1 LHAVRVSIS
10 PAGTFPCA
18 CWRAFATMA
27 NVEDVSRQL
36 AHLSAAV
43 RSLQHALAEETRARR
58 ATCDELQARL
68 AAITP
73 DGAPATSEEV
83 GEWNLAEVYASNE
96 PSDGGLSEQE
106 EQVVRG
112 WCVKHY
118 PQGDAACAKVLSDD
132 VVEHPRHGA
141 GKRLLVLRCRHRDIL
156 GCTFRMKV
164 HRAEDGALMA
174 YVKGKH
180 EDHNVARELGK
191 MSTLP
196 HGATALVDRCFR
208 HGMPLEHTLDVLRR
222 ECPHLLSSFED
233 RQLKAKVR
241 NRRGYLVKKQ
251 RKTRKDD
258 PPRANSSPA
267 TTKTNA
273 DT

>member
-1 LHAVRVSIS
+1 
-10 PAGTFPCA
+10 
-18 CWRAFATMA
+18 M
-27 NVEDVSRQL
+27 EEVSRQL
-36 AHLSAAV
+36 AHLSSAV

-58 ATCDELQARL
+58 AACEELQARL
-68 AAITP
+68 AAVSP
-73 DGAPATSEEV
+73 EEAPTTR
-83 GEWNLAEVYASNE
+83 GEACEWTLAEVFASRENAE
-96 PSDGGLSEQE
+96 AGLSEQE

-112 WCVKHY
+112 W
-118 PQGDAACAKVLSDD
+118 
-132 VVEHPRHGA
+132 HGA

-180 EDHNVARELGK
+180 EDHAVARELGK

-208 HGMPLEHTLDVLRR
+208 HGMALDNTLDVLRK

-233 RQLKAKVR
+233 RQLKTKVR

-251 RKTRKDD
+251 RKKKKDSNAATQ
-258 PPRANSSPA
+258 ANPTPKGHPEAHESNPNVQQVQA
-267 TTKTNA
+267 A
-273 DT
+273 

>member
-1 LHAVRVSIS
+1 
-10 PAGTFPCA
+10 
-18 CWRAFATMA
+18 M
-27 NVEDVSRQL
+27 EEVSRQL
-36 AHLSAAV
+36 AHLSSAV

-58 ATCDELQARL
+58 AACEELQARL
-68 AAITP
+68 AAVSP
-73 DGAPATSEEV
+73 EEAPTTR
-83 GEWNLAEVYASNE
+83 GEACEWTLAEVFASRENAE
-96 PSDGGLSEQE
+96 AGLSEQE

-180 EDHNVARELGK
+180 EDHAVARELGK

-208 HGMPLEHTLDVLRR
+208 HGMALDNTLDVLRK

-233 RQLKAKVR
+233 RQLKTKVR

-251 RKTRKDD
+251 RKKKKDSNA
-258 PPRANSSPA
+258 PTQANPTPKGHPEAHESNPNVQQVQA
-267 TTKTNA
+267 A
-273 DT
+273 